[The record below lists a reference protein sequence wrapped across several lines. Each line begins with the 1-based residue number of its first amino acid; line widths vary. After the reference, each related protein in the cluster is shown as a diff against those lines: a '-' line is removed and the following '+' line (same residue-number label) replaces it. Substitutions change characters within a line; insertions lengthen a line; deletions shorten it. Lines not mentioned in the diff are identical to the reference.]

1 MSIADRF
8 KGCAKAEV
16 KTGRVPNPNLG
27 KAAYLIDSIRMK
39 ESSRVDKPGF
49 RVEVNMTTL
58 WGIENGK
65 DASGT
70 EVDCNR
76 TGDRVS
82 HCIFSGDYFHKSFKE
97 LCLKVIGKEPHEEL
111 DIADFICPASEYPN
125 LSELERLELMW
136 EQKLPGMVCAF
147 DESGSPVQAGVF
159 DGQAVIEIGTT
170 EKAVL
175 QLIDRKKGEVEGNF
189 VYDANGQKLSKT
201 YRNSYINRKI
211 SKDEIKEKLSEEEI
225 TRFFGSVEAFNAIE
239 D

>member
-39 ESSRVDKPGF
+39 ESTRADKPGF
-49 RVEVNMTTL
+49 RVEINMTTL

-65 DASGT
+65 DANGN
-70 EVDCNR
+70 EVECNR
-76 TGDRVS
+76 TGDKVS

-97 LCLKVIGKEPHEEL
+97 LALKVIGKEPHEEL
-111 DIADFICPASEYPN
+111 EIADFICPASAYPGK
-125 LSELERLELMW
+125 SELERLEIMW

-147 DESGSPVQAGVF
+147 DESGNPTEAGVF

-170 EKAVL
+170 EKEIA
-175 QLIDRKKGEVEGNF
+175 QLIDKKKGDVEGNF
-189 VYDANGQKLSKT
+189 VYDASGRKITKT

-211 SKDEIKEKLSEEEI
+211 PKDEIKDKLDEAAI
-225 TRFFGSVEAFNAIE
+225 KRFFGSVEAFEAME